1 VSQIRSR
8 LPSPEARG
16 TTPRSLTHSTA
27 FLTIVYGIPQAGTV
41 TNRPFSAA
49 PRPLQRHE
57 AFRQALALHD
67 QGRQLESENLYQMVL
82 AADDRHFGALNGMGL
97 LRLQQSKFEDAARL
111 FRRAVKLDKNSAHA
125 QFHLG
130 VALTGLK
137 RPEEAVRHYERAVA
151 LAPRLA
157 EAHNN
162 LGYALQLLGRDKQAI
177 AHYERA
183 LAIRP
188 DYAEARNNLG
198 NVLHLLGR
206 DEEAIAHYERALAI
220 RPDYAEAHWN
230 IGNALQALGREE
242 DAVGRYESALAAKP
256 DYADAHRRLA
266 DALCAL
272 KRDEEAIAHYDKA
285 LAIRPDHVDA
295 LVARGNALRK
305 LDRYD
310 EAMASFE
317 KALSINPENP
327 SAFNELARAA
337 DACDWARTA
346 KISRELVARVDAGKL
361 AISPFIFLGYC
372 SDPALQLA
380 CARAFIRHKVPT
392 LPPRLCK
399 TPVRRHDKMRIAYV
413 GTGFHN
419 HPMAHLTTEL
429 FELHDRSRFEVLG
442 VSIGPKDNSDFRARL
457 IRALDQFHDVPSRG
471 DRDIAMLLHDLEVD
485 IAIDRSGYVVNARPG
500 IFAYRPAP
508 IQVNYLGYP
517 GTLGAD
523 FYDYVI
529 ADPIVLPFDQQAFF
543 TEKIVHLPEC
553 YQANDSTRAIS
564 AETPTRQEMELP
576 ERAFVFC
583 CFNDTYKIT
592 ASVFDIWMRLLKQID
607 GSVLWLFRKNAAVE
621 TNLRQEAAARGIDPA
636 RLVFA
641 GRLKLE
647 QHLARHRLADLF
659 LDTLPYNAHTTG
671 SDALWVGL
679 PLLTCRGDSFAGRVA
694 ASLLVAVGLPEL
706 ATDNFEEYEA
716 LALRLAK
723 DPLLL
728 RSFRQR
734 LNQNRLTYPL
744 FDTDRYRRHLEA
756 AFTNMWELWQRGE
769 RPRSFTVE
777 RIANDTAL
785 TCPEE

>member
-1 VSQIRSR
+1 M
-8 LPSPEARG
+8 
-16 TTPRSLTHSTA
+16 
-27 FLTIVYGIPQAGTV
+27 
-41 TNRPFSAA
+41 
-49 PRPLQRHE
+49 
-57 AFRQALALHD
+57 
-67 QGRQLESENLYQMVL
+67 ESENLYQIVL
-82 AADDRHFGALNGMGL
+82 EVDDRHLGAINGLGL

-151 LAPRLA
+151 LAPQFA

-177 AHYERA
+177 AHYEKA

-188 DYAEARNNLG
+188 DYAEAWNNVG
-198 NVLHLLGR
+198 NVLHLLDR
-206 DEEAIAHYERALAI
+206 DEEAIAHYEKALAI

-230 IGNALQALGREE
+230 IGNALQALGRDE
-242 DAVGRYESALAAKP
+242 DALAYYERALAAKP
-256 DYADAHRRLA
+256 NYAEAHRRLA
-266 DALCAL
+266 DALGAL
-272 KRDEEAIAHYDKA
+272 KRDEEAVSHYDNA
-285 LAIRPDHVDA
+285 LAIRPEHVDA
-295 LVARGNALRK
+295 LVGRGNALKR

-317 KALSINPENP
+317 KALSIKPEDP
-327 SAFNELARAA
+327 AAFNELARAA

-346 KISRELVARVDAGKL
+346 KISREVVARVDAGKL
-361 AISPFIFLGYC
+361 AINPFTFLGYC
-372 SDPALQLA
+372 SDPGLQLA
-380 CARAFIRHKVPT
+380 CARAFIRHKVPAP
-392 LPPRLCK
+392 LPRLCK
-399 TPVRRHDKMRIAYV
+399 SPVRRHDKIRIAYV

-429 FELHDRSRFEVLG
+429 FELHDRARFEVLG

-471 DRDIAMLLHDLEVD
+471 DRDIATLLHDLEVD
-485 IAIDRSGYVVNARPG
+485 IAIDRSGHVENARPG
-500 IFAYRPAP
+500 IFAHRPAP

-553 YQANDSTRAIS
+553 YQANDSKRAIS
-564 AETPTRQEMELP
+564 AATPTRQEMGLP

-583 CFNDTYKIT
+583 CFNNTYKIT

-621 TNLRQEAAARGIDPA
+621 TNLRREAAARGIDAA

-641 GRLKLE
+641 SRLNLE

-706 ATDNFEEYEA
+706 VTDNFEEYEA

-723 DPLLL
+723 DPPLL

-777 RIANDTAL
+777 RIANNTAL

>member
-1 VSQIRSR
+1 VTQRS
-8 LPSPEARG
+8 
-16 TTPRSLTHSTA
+16 
-27 FLTIVYGIPQAGTV
+27 
-41 TNRPFSAA
+41 FSAA
-49 PRPLQRHE
+49 PRPLQSHE

-82 AADDRHFGALNGMGL
+82 AADDRHFGAINGLGL

-188 DYAEARNNLG
+188 DYAEAWNNLG
-198 NVLHLLGR
+198 NVLHLLDR
-206 DEEAIAHYERALAI
+206 DEEALAHYEKALAI
-220 RPDYAEAHWN
+220 QPDYAEAHWN

-242 DAVGRYESALAAKP
+242 KAVAHYESALAAKP
-256 DYADAHRRLA
+256 NYVEAHRRLA
-266 DALCAL
+266 DALSTL
-272 KRDEEAIAHYDKA
+272 KRDEEAVEHYDKA

-295 LVARGNALRK
+295 LVARGNALRR
-305 LDRYD
+305 LDRYE
-310 EAMASFE
+310 EAIASFE
-317 KALSINPENP
+317 KALSIKPEDP

-337 DACDWARTA
+337 DACDWSRTA
-346 KISRELVARVDAGKL
+346 KISPELVARVKAGNFT
-361 AISPFIFLGYC
+361 IRPFTFLGYC
-372 SDPALQLA
+372 SDPGLQLA
-380 CARAFIRHKVPT
+380 CARAFIRHRVPAP
-392 LPPRLCK
+392 PPRLCK
-399 TPVRRHDKMRIAYV
+399 TSIRRRDKIRIAYI
-413 GTGFHN
+413 GTGFHD

-429 FELHDRSRFEVLG
+429 LELHDRSRFEVFG
-442 VSIGPKDNSDFRARL
+442 VSIGRKDNSEYRNRL
-457 IRALDQFHDVPSRG
+457 IGALDQFHEVPSRG
-471 DRDIAMLLHDLEVD
+471 DRDIATLLHDLDVNIAVD
-485 IAIDRSGYVVNARPG
+485 LSGHVANARPG

-523 FYDYVI
+523 FYDYII
-529 ADPIVLPFDQQAFF
+529 ADRIVLPFDQQPFF

-553 YQANDSTRAIS
+553 YQANDSKRAIA
-564 AETPTRQEMELP
+564 AETPTRQEMRLP
-576 ERAFVFC
+576 GQAFVFC

-592 ASVFDIWMRLLKQID
+592 PPVFDIWMRLLKQMD

-621 TNLRQEAAARGIDPA
+621 TNLRREAAARGVDPG

-641 GRLKLE
+641 SRVKLD

-659 LDTLPYNAHTTG
+659 LDTLPINAHTTA
-671 SDALWVGL
+671 SDALWACL
-679 PLLTCRGDSFAGRVA
+679 PLLTSRGNSFAGRVA

-706 ATDNFEEYEA
+706 ITETFEEYEA

-723 DPLLL
+723 DPPLL
-728 RSFRQR
+728 RSIRQR

-756 AFTNMWELWQRGE
+756 AFTKMWELYQCGE

>member
-1 VSQIRSR
+1 
-8 LPSPEARG
+8 
-16 TTPRSLTHSTA
+16 
-27 FLTIVYGIPQAGTV
+27 
-41 TNRPFSAA
+41 
-49 PRPLQRHE
+49 
-57 AFRQALALHD
+57 
-67 QGRQLESENLYQMVL
+67 MVL

-188 DYAEARNNLG
+188 DYAEACNNLG

-206 DEEAIAHYERALAI
+206 DEEAIAHYESALAI

-256 DYADAHRRLA
+256 NYADAHRRLA

-272 KRDEEAIAHYDKA
+272 KRDEQAIAHYDKA

-295 LVARGNALRK
+295 LVARGIALRK

-361 AISPFIFLGYC
+361 AINPFTFLGYC

-457 IRALDQFHDVPSRG
+457 IRAVDQFHDVPSRS
-471 DRDIAMLLHDLEVD
+471 DRDIATLLHELEVD
-485 IAIDRSGYVVNARPG
+485 IAIDRSGYAANARPG

-523 FYDYVI
+523 FYDYII
-529 ADPIVLPFDQQAFF
+529 ADPIVLPFDQQPFF

-553 YQANDSTRAIS
+553 YQANDSKRTIS
-564 AETPTRQEMELP
+564 AETPTRQEVGLP
-576 ERAFVFC
+576 EGGFVFC

-592 ASVFDIWMRLLKQID
+592 APVFDIWMRLLKQID

-621 TNLRQEAAARGIDPA
+621 LNLRREAAARGIDPA

-641 GRLKLE
+641 DRVKLDR
-647 QHLARHRLADLF
+647 HLARHRLADLF

-671 SDALWVGL
+671 SDALWAGL

-706 ATDNFEEYEA
+706 VTDNFEEYEA

-723 DPLLL
+723 EPSLL
-728 RSFRQR
+728 RSFQQR

-744 FDTDRYRRHLEA
+744 FDTGRYRRHLEA
-756 AFTNMWELWQRGE
+756 AFTKMWELWQCGE
-769 RPRSFTVE
+769 RPRNFTVE
-777 RIANDTAL
+777 RVADTAP
-785 TCPEE
+785 TCLKE